1 MSKRDYGSGSISQQ
15 KNGMWTARLYV
26 GSGADGKRRVKA
38 FYGKTKS
45 EVRKKLTEFKNEKE
59 DYSQNNAYKMYLSDY
74 MMNWLT
80 TVKKVVLKPTSY
92 DRLRLTIESNVI
104 PSIGHLQ
111 MGAVQSQDIQKMLT
125 NMMDDGYSFST
136 IKKAFLAVKACFNYA
151 AITGGISKSPII
163 GVALP
168 SEKLFDSKE
177 LHYYS
182 EEEAKRICKTA
193 LSVYPDGSPIYPMGN
208 VVILALCTG
217 MRIGEI
223 LALQW
228 KKHID
233 FENRMITV
241 CGSRVLASDKN
252 SKKKKLVTQTTTKS
266 DAGHRYLKM
275 SDDTYDAL
283 RALQKITG
291 ANEYV
296 VSTRNSKP
304 THPRSIDRTLRRI
317 LARAGFP
324 EDKKYGF
331 HALRHTYASIMLEKG
346 ENIKT
351 ISENLGHSDIT
362 TTYNIYIHIT
372 EKMKVK
378 AAKSINLL

>member
-1 MSKRDYGSGSISQQ
+1 MSKRDYGSGSISQMQ
-15 KNGMWTARLYV
+15 NGKWTARIDCGY
-26 GSGADGKRRVKA
+26 GIDGKRKIKA

-45 EVRKKLTEFKNEKE
+45 EVRKKLTEFRNEKE

-111 MGAVQSQDIQKMLT
+111 MGAVQSQDIQKMLAD
-125 NMMDDGYSFST
+125 MMDDGYSFST

-168 SEKLFDSKE
+168 SEKLFDPKE

-182 EEEAKRICKTA
+182 EEEAKRICKAA

-208 VVILALCTG
+208 AVILALCTG

-241 CGSRVLASDKN
+241 CSSRVLASDKN
-252 SKKKKLVTQTTTKS
+252 SKKKKSVTQTTTKS

-291 ANEYV
+291 SYEYV

-324 EDKKYGF
+324 EDKIYGF

-346 ENIKT
+346 EDIKT

-372 EKMKVK
+372 EKMKAK